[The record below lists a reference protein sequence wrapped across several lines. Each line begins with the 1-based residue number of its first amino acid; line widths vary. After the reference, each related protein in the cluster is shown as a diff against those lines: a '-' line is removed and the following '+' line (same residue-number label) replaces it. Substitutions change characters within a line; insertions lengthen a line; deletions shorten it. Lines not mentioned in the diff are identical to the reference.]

1 VELELT
7 QKKFDHFKLNDT
19 VVAISQNKTGLI
31 NQTFELSTQ
40 KNKYI
45 LQEINTKV
53 FPNYKLGLQNVVIIK
68 EWLKKTNYSYEFPS
82 PILNQYIGFDHKM
95 WRLLPFVNNS
105 SSINR
110 ISNINEVKE
119 SVKCIAEF
127 YNYLKEFPIEKLNVT
142 IPNFHSG
149 KHKIL
154 SFRKALKTAN
164 NDRKKNAQKL
174 IKEIK
179 GNLKI
184 LIEWDGVCVQLP
196 KRAVHYDT
204 KINNFLF
211 EKKTNTVKA
220 LIDLDTLMP
229 GCILSDVGDMIRTYS
244 NPVGEESK
252 DISKVICN
260 KTIVFGILDSF
271 KKLCKLEVLEKQ
283 NLFFGGLAITLMQS
297 VRFLTDYLN
306 NDIYYNINYENHNLI
321 RANNQY
327 QLYVSL
333 KKQIFKIK

>member
-1 VELELT
+1 VELRFAQTILS
-7 QKKFDHFKLNDT
+7 KFKINDII
-19 VVAISQNKTGLI
+19 ISVNQNKTGLI

-40 KNKYI
+40 KNKYL
-45 LQEINTKV
+45 LQEINTKI
-53 FPNYKLGLQNVVIIK
+53 FPNYQLGLQNIILIK

-105 SSINR
+105 RSINK

-127 YNYLKEFPIEKLNVT
+127 YNYLKEFPTEKLNVT

-149 KHKIL
+149 KYKIL
-154 SFRKALKTAN
+154 AFRKALKIAN

-174 IKEIK
+174 ILKIEE
-179 GNLKI
+179 NLKI
-184 LIEWDGVCVQLP
+184 LIEWDGVYIQLP
-196 KRAVHYDT
+196 KRVVHYDS

-211 EKKTNTVKA
+211 EKKTNKVIA

-229 GCILSDVGDMIRTYS
+229 GSVLSDVGDMIRTYS
-244 NPVGEESK
+244 NTVGEEYK
-252 DISKVICN
+252 DISKVVCN
-260 KTIVFGILDSF
+260 KDIVNGILDSF
-271 KKLCKLEVLEKQ
+271 KKTCKLEVLEKQ
-283 NLFFGGLAITLMQS
+283 NLFFGGFSITFMQS
-297 VRFLTDYLN
+297 IRFLTDYLN
-306 NDIYYNINYENHNLI
+306 NDSYYNTNYKNHNLI

-327 QLYVSL
+327 QLFVSL
-333 KKQIFKIK
+333 KN